1 MDFSSVVKNTFLRFV
16 YSIIIPGV
24 LVSSCIILNFLR
36 VFRNLEIFVKLNISF
51 EFIVSFV
58 FLIFTFISGLLI
70 EVLGVYIESKFIDK
84 YVYLA
89 RRITKEEF
97 DSLWNQYLMISR
109 HKTEDLIMVDY
120 YRSIL
125 IKMKFLINLPISL
138 LSSYVIIIFG
148 NFYMDINYFD
158 LNSIQC
164 MRIFLIF
171 SLIIFLI
178 SLVSF
183 IRASFC
189 ALTLFDARKELLKYV
204 GAC

>member
-36 VFRNLEIFVKLNISF
+36 VFRNLEMFVKLNISF

-125 IKMKFLINLPISL
+125 IKMKFLINMPVSL

>member
-125 IKMKFLINLPISL
+125 IKMKFLINLPVSL

-158 LNSIQC
+158 LNSIHC

>member
-24 LVSSCIILNFLR
+24 LVSSCITLNFGK
-36 VFRNLEIFVKLNISF
+36 VFRALEMFVKLNISF

-89 RRITKEEF
+89 RRITKKEF
-97 DSLWNQYLMISR
+97 DRLWNQYLMISR
-109 HKTEDLIMVDY
+109 HKIEDLIMVDY

-125 IKMKFLINLPISL
+125 IKMKFLINLPVSL
-138 LSSYVIIIFG
+138 LSSYVVIIFG
-148 NFYMDINYFD
+148 NFYMDVNYFD
-158 LNSIQC
+158 LNSIQSL
-164 MRIFLIF
+164 RNFLIF

>member
-24 LVSSCIILNFLR
+24 LVSSCITLNFGK
-36 VFRNLEIFVKLNISF
+36 VFRALEMFVKLNISF

-89 RRITKEEF
+89 RRITKKEF
-97 DSLWNQYLMISR
+97 DRLWNQYLMISR

-125 IKMKFLINLPISL
+125 IKMKFLINLPVSL
-138 LSSYVIIIFG
+138 LSSYVVIIFG
-148 NFYMDINYFD
+148 NFYMDVNYFD
-158 LNSIQC
+158 LNSIQSL
-164 MRIFLIF
+164 RNFLIF